1 MSEDLAALEAGGAT
15 IGQAVRLL
23 ARLFAASGEGARAEA
38 RMLVGL
44 VAGLDLTGLVTRA
57 DRVVCEGEGRRLA
70 GLARRRLGGEPVQRI
85 VGSAGFF
92 GLEFRL
98 SAETLV
104 PRPDT
109 ETLVEVVLDRLEG
122 VARPRIA
129 DIGVGSG
136 AILVALLHERTDA
149 IGVGV
154 DVSADALATAR
165 ANAEANGVSERA
177 LFARGSWVE
186 PLSGDFDAI
195 VSNPPYIATE
205 VIVGLDAEV
214 RLHDPMRALDGG
226 ADGRDAYRV
235 LTATIGDRL
244 KPGGLVAFEIGF
256 DQAEAVS
263 GLLAA
268 AGFVAIEVIRD
279 LAGRDRV
286 VSARR
291 AEPSEGDGSRS

>member
-1 MSEDLAALEAGGAT
+1 MGDDLSELEAGGAT
-15 IGQAVRLL
+15 IGQTVRLL
-23 ARLFAASGEGARAEA
+23 TRLFASSGEGARAEA
-38 RMLVGL
+38 RMLVGH

-57 DRVVCEGEGRRLA
+57 DDPIGATDGQRLA
-70 GLARRRLGGEPVQRI
+70 ALARRRLGGEPVQRL

-98 SAETLV
+98 SSETLV

-136 AILVALLHERTDA
+136 AILVALLCERKDA

-154 DVSADALATAR
+154 DVSADALTTAR
-165 ANAEANGVSERA
+165 ANAEANGVGERA
-177 LFARGSWVE
+177 LFVRGSWVE
-186 PLSGDFDAI
+186 PLSGEFDAI

-205 VIVGLDAEV
+205 VILGLDAEV

-226 ADGRDAYRV
+226 ADGLDAYRV
-235 LTATIGDRL
+235 LSATIGDRL

-263 GLLAA
+263 GLLVA
-268 AGFVAIEVIRD
+268 AGFVEVEVIRD

-286 VSARR
+286 VTARR
-291 AEPSEGDGSRS
+291 AEPGESDGSLS